1 MLKIKYH
8 SQFKKDYKAALRSG
22 YDKEDFIRIFTLLAN
37 QKPLPQKYKDHQLTN
52 SKHLKNMRECHI
64 KPDLLLI
71 YKIENENLCLSLIR
85 TGSHSKL
92 FKK

>member
-8 SQFKKDYKAALRSG
+8 TQFKKDYKAALRCG
-22 YDKEDFIRIFTLLAN
+22 YNREDFIRIITLLAN

-52 SKHLKNMRECHI
+52 SKYYNNMRECHI

-71 YKIENENLCLSLIR
+71 YKIENDTLCLLLIR